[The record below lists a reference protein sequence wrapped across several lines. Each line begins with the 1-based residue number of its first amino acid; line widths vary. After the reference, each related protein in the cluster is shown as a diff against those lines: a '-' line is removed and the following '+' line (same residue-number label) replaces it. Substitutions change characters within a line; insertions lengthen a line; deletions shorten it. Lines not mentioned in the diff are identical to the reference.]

1 MSYLSNLY
9 ELFGFISQIEF
20 SVPVWA
26 LLFQM
31 TAFDEVRHSVLD
43 TLWPAAQQL
52 RYGSVAGKATFISA
66 KSLHVAKDQFVD
78 VS

>member
-1 MSYLSNLY
+1 LSNLY

-20 SVPVWA
+20 SVPVRT

-43 TLWPAAQQL
+43 TLWSAAQQL
-52 RYGSVAGKATFISA
+52 RYRSVAGKTAFLTEP
-66 KSLHVAKDQFVD
+66 LHVAEDQLVD